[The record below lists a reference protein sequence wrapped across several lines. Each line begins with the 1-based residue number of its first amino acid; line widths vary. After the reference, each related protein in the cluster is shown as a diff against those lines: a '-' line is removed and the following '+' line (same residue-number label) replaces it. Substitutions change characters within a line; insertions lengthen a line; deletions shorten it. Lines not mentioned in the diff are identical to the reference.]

1 MANKQPQNEL
11 SRAIARVSN
20 AVEDTHSQLTCK
32 VDFTE
37 AFNMIANWI
46 LALASTT
53 CLPWPNQ
60 LNEQQPVRY
69 LSTNQQAQ
77 AGQTCYRTSTL
88 PAHHILADKHD
99 YNTYAGLLGAML
111 VEGAR

>member
-1 MANKQPQNEL
+1 M
-11 SRAIARVSN
+11 IVS
-20 AVEDTHSQLTCK
+20 Q
-32 VDFTE
+32 
-37 AFNMIANWI
+37 IQ
-46 LALASTT
+46 ALASTT

-60 LNEQQPVRY
+60 LKQAVRY

-77 AGQTCYRTSTL
+77 AGQTCYRTSIL

-99 YNTYAGLLGAML
+99 YNTYAGLPGAML

>member
-1 MANKQPQNEL
+1 MPAVAYQPRELNKQQ
-11 SRAIARVSN
+11 A
-20 AVEDTHSQLTCK
+20 
-32 VDFTE
+32 
-37 AFNMIANWI
+37 
-46 LALASTT
+46 
-53 CLPWPNQ
+53 
-60 LNEQQPVRY
+60 VRY
-69 LSTNQQAQ
+69 LSTSKQAQ